1 MRDCTTTT
9 IYATD
14 VAATW
19 LKGGLTIPILRT
31 FWSQGKNNWSIFPPQ
46 QWRQGAS
53 YEAV

>member
-1 MRDCTTTT
+1 MTTCA
-9 IYATD
+9 IG
-14 VAATW
+14 VVATW
-19 LKGGLTIPILRT
+19 LKGGLTILTLRT